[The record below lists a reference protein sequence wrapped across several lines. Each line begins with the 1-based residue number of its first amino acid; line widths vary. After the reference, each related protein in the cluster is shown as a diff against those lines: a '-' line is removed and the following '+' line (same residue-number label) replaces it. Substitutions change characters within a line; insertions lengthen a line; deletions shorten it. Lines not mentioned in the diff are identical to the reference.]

1 MVAENLT
8 ISATLT
14 HTLLYIS
21 LCQQDIESFFS
32 AIYIINQP
40 LLLKKRPLQRKA
52 GMIAEKF

>member
-1 MVAENLT
+1 MVAEILT

-14 HTLLYIS
+14 QTPPHIS
-21 LCQQDIESFFS
+21 LCQQYIESFFL

-52 GMIAEKF
+52 GTIAEKF